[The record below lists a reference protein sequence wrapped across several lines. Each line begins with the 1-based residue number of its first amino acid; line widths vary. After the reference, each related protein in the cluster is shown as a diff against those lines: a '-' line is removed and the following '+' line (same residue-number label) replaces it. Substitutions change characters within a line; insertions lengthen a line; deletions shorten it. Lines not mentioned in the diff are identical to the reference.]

1 VLVTRIGAVAAIRR
15 YPVKSMGGEPLTEAG
30 VETRGLAGDRA
41 WAVVAGDGRLG
52 SGKTSRRFTRV
63 DGLLACTAVYDGA
76 TPVITLPGGD
86 VVRAG
91 DPHADARLSA
101 ALGRTVT
108 LRPEGAVS
116 HFDAAPVHLCATG
129 AAAAV
134 GLAAGIGPLDPRRL
148 RPNLVVAADT
158 DDWTGARLRVGAT
171 VELIVTEPTERC
183 VMVNAAQEELPA
195 DGRVLHAVS
204 DHGDRCLG
212 VYASVARP
220 GTIRVGD
227 AVVLL
232 QDPR

>member
-1 VLVTRIGAVAAIRR
+1 
-15 YPVKSMGGEPLTEAG
+15 MGGEPLTEAG

-116 HFDAAPVHLCATG
+116 HFDAAP
-129 AAAAV
+129 
-134 GLAAGIGPLDPRRL
+134 
-148 RPNLVVAADT
+148 
-158 DDWTGARLRVGAT
+158 
-171 VELIVTEPTERC
+171 
-183 VMVNAAQEELPA
+183 
-195 DGRVLHAVS
+195 
-204 DHGDRCLG
+204 
-212 VYASVARP
+212 
-220 GTIRVGD
+220 
-227 AVVLL
+227 
-232 QDPR
+232 